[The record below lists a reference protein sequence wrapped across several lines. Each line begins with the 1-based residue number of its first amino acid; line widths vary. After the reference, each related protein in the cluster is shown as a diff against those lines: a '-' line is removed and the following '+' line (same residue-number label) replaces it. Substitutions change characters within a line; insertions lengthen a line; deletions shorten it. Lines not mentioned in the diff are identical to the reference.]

1 MPAMS
6 VVAFPAVVAH
16 AGDFPPAPP
25 NPLYVV
31 SPQDVMIVIQQ
42 VPAPGTGGI
51 HVRLPGA
58 KDILPP
64 GDGDFYFVSDPLGLL
79 SAAKPLVLEGIAGG
93 NGGYTINGANTQTVM
108 AANGWIAVQ
117 FDAVNQVWACFR
129 GDIA

>member
-6 VVAFPAVVAH
+6 VVAFPATVAH
-16 AGDFPPAPP
+16 AGDFAPAPP

-31 SPQDVMIVIQQ
+31 SPQDVNIVIQQ
-42 VPAPGTGGI
+42 VPAVGNI

-58 KDILPP
+58 KDVLPP
-64 GDGDFYFVSDPLGLL
+64 GDGDFYFVTDPLGLI
-79 SAAKPLVLEGIAGG
+79 SVAHQLVLEGVGGG
-93 NGGYTINGANTQTVM
+93 NGGFQINGTDTQTIKVV
-108 AANGWIAVQ
+108 NGWIAVQ

>member
-1 MPAMS
+1 MPAMA
-6 VVAFPAVVAH
+6 VVAFRAGVAH
-16 AGDFPPAPP
+16 GGDFPPAPP

-42 VPAPGTGGI
+42 VPAPGSGGI

-58 KDILPP
+58 KDVLPP

-93 NGGYTINGANTQTVM
+93 NGGYPPHGAQPRTGPPPNE
-108 AANGWIAVQ
+108 WH
-117 FDAVNQVWACFR
+117 
-129 GDIA
+129 

>member
-6 VVAFPAVVAH
+6 VVAFPAIVAH
-16 AGDFPPAPP
+16 AGGFAPAAP

-31 SPQDVMIVIQQ
+31 SPQDVMVVVQQ
-42 VPAPGTGGI
+42 VPAQGGL

-58 KDILPP
+58 NDETPP

-79 SAAKPLVLEGIAGG
+79 GVATPLVLEGVAGG
-93 NGGYTINGANTQTVM
+93 NGGFTINGANTQTIQV
-108 AANGWIAVQ
+108 AHGWIAVQ
-117 FDAVNQVWACFR
+117 FDAVNNVWACFR